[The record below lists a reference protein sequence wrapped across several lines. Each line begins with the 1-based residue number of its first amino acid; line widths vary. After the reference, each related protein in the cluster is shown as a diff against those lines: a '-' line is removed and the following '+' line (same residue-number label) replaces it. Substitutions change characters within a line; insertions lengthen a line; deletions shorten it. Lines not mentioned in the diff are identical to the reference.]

1 MSGPA
6 TSLKTVEDRIRST
19 IIENNLVR
27 GITHAVSPNIGRCEL
42 TFMERVP
49 IDYDLA
55 VEQHHEY
62 CKMLARRGV
71 AVTTLYDNLSFAD
84 CCFVEDTAIVVDELA
99 IIASMGAV
107 SRRSETTAV
116 ASELAK
122 YRELVC
128 VSYPSTLEGG
138 DVLQAGKN
146 IFVGLSTRTNHRGIE
161 EVVRILKALDYRIVP
176 VPVRGSLHLTTACSL
191 IDDETVLI
199 NPRWADADSFHNF
212 RILNTPED
220 EPWGAN
226 TFRIGE
232 TVCLEASFQKTID
245 MVHDVHD
252 DLEVLNISEFLKAEG
267 GLSCLSLI
275 FQSPTR

>member
-1 MSGPA
+1 MSEPL
-6 TSLKTVEDRIRST
+6 TVLKTVEPRTTST
-19 IIENNLVR
+19 IVENNLVQ
-27 GITHAVSPNIGRCEL
+27 GVTHAVSPNIGSCEL

-49 IDYDLA
+49 IDYERA
-55 VEQHHEY
+55 VQQHEEY
-62 CKMLARRGV
+62 CRLLARRGV
-71 AVTTLYDNLSFAD
+71 AVTTLYDNLSCAD
-84 CCFVEDTAIVVDELA
+84 SCFVEDTAIVVDELA
-99 IIASMGAV
+99 IIASMGVV
-107 SRRSETTAV
+107 SRRSETA
-116 ASELAK
+116 AIAAELAK
-122 YRELVC
+122 YRELVF

-161 EVVRILKALDYRIVP
+161 EVVRILKALDYNIVP

-220 EPWGAN
+220 EPWAAN

-232 TVCLEASFQKTID
+232 TVCLEASFLKTIEL
-245 MVHDVHD
+245 VHDVHD

-275 FQSPTR
+275 FQGPR

>member
-1 MSGPA
+1 MTA
-6 TSLKTVEDRIRST
+6 LKTVEQRFEST
-19 IIENNLVR
+19 RVANKLIR

-55 VEQHHEY
+55 VRQHEEY
-62 CKMLARRGV
+62 CGMLARRGV
-71 AVTTLYDNLSFAD
+71 AVTTLYDNLSCAD
-84 CCFVEDTAIVVDELA
+84 CCFVEDTALIVDELA
-99 IIASMGAV
+99 IIASMGVV
-107 SRRSETTAV
+107 SRRSETTAI

-138 DVLQAGKN
+138 DVLQAGKD
-146 IFVGLSTRTNHRGIE
+146 IFIGLSTRTNLRGIE
-161 EVVRILKALDYRIVP
+161 EVVRILKSLDYRIFP

-199 NPRWADADSFHNF
+199 NPRWADTQAFGDF
-212 RILNTPED
+212 RILHTPED

-232 TVCLEASFQKTID
+232 TVCMEASFPKTVEL
-245 MVHDVHD
+245 VHELHD

-267 GLSCLSLI
+267 GLSCLSLL
-275 FQSPTR
+275 FQSPI

>member
-1 MSGPA
+1 
-6 TSLKTVEDRIRST
+6 
-19 IIENNLVR
+19 
-27 GITHAVSPNIGRCEL
+27 
-42 TFMERVP
+42 MERVP
-49 IDYDLA
+49 IDYERA
-55 VEQHHEY
+55 VQQHEAY

-84 CCFVEDTAIVVDELA
+84 CCFVEDNAIVVDELA
-99 IIASMGAV
+99 IIASMGVV
-107 SRRSETTAV
+107 SRRSETTAI

-122 YRELVC
+122 YRELVY
-128 VSYPSTLEGG
+128 VSYPSTIEGG

-146 IFVGLSTRTNHRGIE
+146 IFVGLSTRTNHRGVE
-161 EVVRILKALDYRIVP
+161 EVVRILKALDYRIIP

-199 NPRWADADSFHNF
+199 NPRWADADSFRGF

-226 TFRIGE
+226 TFRIRE
-232 TVCLEASFQKTID
+232 TVCLEASFPKTIAL
-245 MVHDVHD
+245 VHDVHD
-252 DLEVLNISEFLKAEG
+252 DLEVVNISEFLKAEG

-275 FQSPTR
+275 FQSPT

>member
-1 MSGPA
+1 M
-6 TSLKTVEDRIRST
+6 
-19 IIENNLVR
+19 VR
-27 GITHAVSPNIGRCEL
+27 AVTHAVSPNIGGCEL

-49 IDYDLA
+49 IDYEVA
-55 VEQHHEY
+55 VHQHEEY
-62 CKMLARRGV
+62 CRLLARRGV

-84 CCFVEDTAIVVDELA
+84 SCFVEDTAIVVDELA
-99 IIASMGAV
+99 IIASMGVV
-107 SRRSETTAV
+107 SRRSETAAI

-138 DVLQAGKN
+138 DVLQSGKN

-161 EVVRILKALDYRIVP
+161 EVVRILKALDYRVFP

-220 EPWGAN
+220 EPWAAN

-232 TVCLEASFQKTID
+232 TVCLEASFQRTIEL
-245 MVHDVHD
+245 VHEVHD

-275 FQSPTR
+275 FQSAR

>member
-1 MSGPA
+1 MTA
-6 TSLKTVEDRIRST
+6 LKTIEERFEST
-19 IIENNLVR
+19 RVANNLIR

-55 VEQHHEY
+55 VRQHEEY
-62 CKMLARRGV
+62 CGMLARRGV
-71 AVTTLYDNLSFAD
+71 AVTTLYDNLSCAD
-84 CCFVEDTAIVVDELA
+84 CCFVEDTALIVDELA
-99 IIASMGAV
+99 IIASMGVV
-107 SRRSETTAV
+107 SRRSETTAI

-146 IFVGLSTRTNHRGIE
+146 IFVGLSTRTNLRGIE
-161 EVVRILKALDYRIVP
+161 EVVRILKSLDYRIFP

-199 NPRWADADSFHNF
+199 NPRWADTQAFGDF

-232 TVCLEASFQKTID
+232 TVCMEASFPKTVEL
-245 MVHDVHD
+245 VHELHD

-267 GLSCLSLI
+267 GLSCLSLL
-275 FQSPTR
+275 FQSRI

>member
-1 MSGPA
+1 MSGPMTA
-6 TSLKTVEDRIRST
+6 LKTIEERFEST
-19 IIENNLVR
+19 RVANNLMR

-55 VEQHHEY
+55 VRQHEEY
-62 CKMLARRGV
+62 CGMLARRGV
-71 AVTTLYDNLSFAD
+71 AVTTLYDNLSCAD
-84 CCFVEDTAIVVDELA
+84 CCFVEDTALIVDELA
-99 IIASMGAV
+99 IIASMGVV
-107 SRRSETTAV
+107 SRRSETTAI

-122 YRELVC
+122 YRDLVC

-161 EVVRILKALDYRIVP
+161 EVVRILKSLDYRVFP

-199 NPRWADADSFHNF
+199 NPRWADTQAFGDF
-212 RILNTPED
+212 RILHTPED

-232 TVCLEASFQKTID
+232 TVCMEASFPKTVEL
-245 MVHDVHD
+245 VHELHD

-267 GLSCLSLI
+267 GLSCLSLL
-275 FQSPTR
+275 FQSPI

>member
-1 MSGPA
+1 
-6 TSLKTVEDRIRST
+6 
-19 IIENNLVR
+19 
-27 GITHAVSPNIGRCEL
+27 
-42 TFMERVP
+42 MEREQ
-49 IDYDLA
+49 IDYERA
-55 VEQHHEY
+55 VQQHEEY
-62 CKMLARRGV
+62 CRMLARRGV
-71 AVTTLYDNLSFAD
+71 AVTTLYDNLPHAD
-84 CCFVEDTAIVVDELA
+84 SCFVEDTAIVVDELA

-107 SRRSETTAV
+107 SRRSETA
-116 ASELAK
+116 AIAAELAK
-122 YRELVC
+122 YRELVF

-161 EVVRILKALDYRIVP
+161 EVVRILKTLDYRIFP

-199 NPRWADADSFHNF
+199 NPRWADADSFRDF

-220 EPWGAN
+220 EPWSAN

-232 TVCLEASFQKTID
+232 TVCLEASFPKTIEL
-245 MVHDVHD
+245 VHEVHD

-267 GLSCLSLI
+267 GLSCLSLL
-275 FQSPTR
+275 FQNPT

>member
-1 MSGPA
+1 MTA
-6 TSLKTVEDRIRST
+6 LKTIEERFEST
-19 IIENNLVR
+19 RVANNLIR

-55 VEQHHEY
+55 VRQHEEY
-62 CKMLARRGV
+62 CGMLARRGV
-71 AVTTLYDNLSFAD
+71 AVTTLYDNLSCAD
-84 CCFVEDTAIVVDELA
+84 CCFVEDTALIVDELA
-99 IIASMGAV
+99 IIASMGVV
-107 SRRSETTAV
+107 SRRSETTAI

-122 YRELVC
+122 YRDLVC

-146 IFVGLSTRTNHRGIE
+146 IFVGLSTRTNLRGIE
-161 EVVRILKALDYRIVP
+161 EVVRILKSLDYRIFP

-199 NPRWADADSFHNF
+199 NPRWADTQAFGDF
-212 RILNTPED
+212 RILHTPED

-232 TVCLEASFQKTID
+232 TVCMEASFPKTVEL
-245 MVHDVHD
+245 VHELHD

-267 GLSCLSLI
+267 GLSCLSLL
-275 FQSPTR
+275 FQSPI